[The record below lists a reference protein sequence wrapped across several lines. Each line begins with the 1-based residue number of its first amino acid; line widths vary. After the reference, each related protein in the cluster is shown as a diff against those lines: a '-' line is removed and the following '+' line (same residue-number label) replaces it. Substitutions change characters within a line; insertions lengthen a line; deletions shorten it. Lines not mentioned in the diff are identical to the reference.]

1 MFIIFSIYFVGGY
14 SSWNVAVHK
23 LILCVVKQT
32 NVKCCYIF
40 LRKGRISTTA
50 ESVHCNW
57 IWQARY
63 ISSCCHRATVV
74 LCRHLKGLLAINADG
89 RTCLSQSRE
98 HQEKA
103 ACSEVLDLSC
113 SQHVLFGLEIHKSFD
128 CFSLPDMSFQSDSF
142 RAIPPP
148 GFVIYISTIVWSPD
162 FEERGNRFYPA
173 WPHLSAPEIKENIQP
188 LSKKFTSATCVIFTH
203 ISFSKHY
210 LFSPVSNTTEPL
222 LFSQGGGGRPWRNYF
237 LVCCEHRVMFFQ
249 ESSFNIEEM
258 KIFFCLFL
266 TSVKSI
272 TQWFFFLETTIKI
285 FIST

>member
-1 MFIIFSIYFVGGY
+1 MSNVAIFSWEKVESAQQRNLYIATEYDRLDIYPH
-14 SSWNVAVHK
+14 A
-23 LILCVVKQT
+23 
-32 NVKCCYIF
+32 
-40 LRKGRISTTA
+40 A
-50 ESVHCNW
+50 
-57 IWQARY
+57 
-63 ISSCCHRATVV
+63 HRATVV
-74 LCRHLKGLLAINADG
+74 LCRHLKGLLPINADG

-258 KIFFCLFL
+258 KIFFLFVFDQCKINN
-266 TSVKSI
+266 SMI
-272 TQWFFFLETTIKI
+272 FLFGDHNKNIHLNI
-285 FIST
+285 MNDFINSGAIHSHILS